1 MHLSRGLACS
11 QKMSWVVVLFCVL
24 ALSLEQGGVET
35 KSVDQ
40 QELPSCDRAYG
51 FFASINVTIKPAN
64 NDQGNVCGG
73 SCCDNQVE
81 SQLEAKATKNFE
93 RLVKHHTR
101 SQRGHWEQTA
111 NMYRG
116 EF

>member
-64 NDQGNVCGG
+64 NDQGNYTAEAFTTKVVVVV
-73 SCCDNQVE
+73 VE
-81 SQLEAKATKNFE
+81 SWKVCCHHFNCSQNNFKK
-93 RLVKHHTR
+93 LMSYLLLLTVV
-101 SQRGHWEQTA
+101 
-111 NMYRG
+111 
-116 EF
+116 FL

>member
-1 MHLSRGLACS
+1 
-11 QKMSWVVVLFCVL
+11 MSWVVVLFCVL

-64 NDQGNVCGG
+64 NDQAPKDRLIKVAPQIHVHAHTDTITVEGG
-73 SCCDNQVE
+73 GGPFRQYAST
-81 SQLEAKATKNFE
+81 S
-93 RLVKHHTR
+93 
-101 SQRGHWEQTA
+101 
-111 NMYRG
+111 
-116 EF
+116 